1 MNNSGTS
8 EENSIG
14 ADDAPER
21 PPRYEQVIRWAEYIK
36 EHPRKVWGPQQ
47 NAVVNDQIE
56 SAQAVDV
63 SVEDNTRIRE
73 FERVETSEKID
84 NYSKDAEQSAINLR
98 AIQLADDFYVHLGRN
113 VPAVIDLT

>member
-36 EHPRKVWGPQQ
+36 EHPPEEWGPQQ
-47 NAVVNDQIE
+47 NAVVNGQIE
-56 SAQAVDV
+56 SAQAVNVNSD
-63 SVEDNTRIRE
+63 DKTRIRE
-73 FERVETSEKID
+73 FANEV
-84 NYSKDAEQSAINLR
+84 LR
-98 AIQLADDFYVHLGRN
+98 AEREEDERDESVE
-113 VPAVIDLT
+113 